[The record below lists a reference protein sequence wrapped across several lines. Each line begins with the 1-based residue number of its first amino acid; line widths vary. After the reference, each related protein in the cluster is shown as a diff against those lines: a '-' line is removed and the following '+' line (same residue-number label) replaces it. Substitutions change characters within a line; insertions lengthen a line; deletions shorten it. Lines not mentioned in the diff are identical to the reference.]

1 MKTLR
6 RLVAALAI
14 SSFLALGFSIDG
26 APTTA
31 YAAGS
36 ASAGSLASFCPALA
50 SYIKYLD
57 GLPSGPLRD
66 FLLQVAHA
74 AYDKYCS

>member
-26 APTTA
+26 APTTVH
-31 YAAGS
+31 AAGS
-36 ASAGSLASFCPALA
+36 VPAGFCSALA
-50 SYIKYLD
+50 SYIDYLES
-57 GLPSGPLRD
+57 LPSRPLVD
-66 FLLQVAHA
+66 FLLRVANA
-74 AYDKYCS
+74 TYAKYC